1 MAIELNG
8 INNNLNPRVRGGDQG
23 SAKDSAAASTKTT
36 EAPVSAEDRVQLSTH
51 AQNLYKA
58 ESDESIDNNKVAA
71 LRQQIEEGNYKI
83 DYQKL
88 AGKLMDLESKL

>member
-8 INNNLNPRVRGGDQG
+8 IGNNLNPRVRGGDQG
-23 SAKDSAAASTKTT
+23 SAKEDSAAVSNKA
-36 EAPVSAEDRVQLSTH
+36 EAPASAGDRVQLSSH
-51 AQNLYKA
+51 AQSLYMA
-58 ESDESIDNNKVAA
+58 EGDDSIDSNKVAA
-71 LRQQIEEGNYKI
+71 LRQEIEEGSYSI